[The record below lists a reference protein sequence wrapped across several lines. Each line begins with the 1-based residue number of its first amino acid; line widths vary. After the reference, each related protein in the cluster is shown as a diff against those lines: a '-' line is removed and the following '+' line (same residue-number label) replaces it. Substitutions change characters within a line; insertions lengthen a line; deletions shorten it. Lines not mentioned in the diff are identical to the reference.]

1 MLKRI
6 FDVIFSVLGLIFLL
20 PIFAII
26 AFLIKW
32 DSAGSIFY
40 RGERVGQFNKKFK
53 IFKFRSMVI
62 NADKIGGSSTSGDD
76 PRITGIGKFLRKYKI
91 DEFPQLI
98 NILKG
103 EMSFVGPRPE
113 VVEYVELFSK
123 KEKIIIL
130 SLKPG
135 ITDYASIWNHDEG
148 KILAGSK
155 DPEKT
160 YLEKIRPKKVELQMR
175 YIKEMSFLNDLK
187 IIFKT
192 IKKIIKKII

>member
-160 YLEKIRPKKVELQMR
+160 YLEKIRPKKIKLQLK
-175 YIKEMSFLNDLK
+175 YVKNNNLLIDIKLILK
-187 IIFKT
+187 KL
-192 IKKIIKKII
+192 KKIF

>member
-160 YLEKIRPKKVELQMR
+160 YLEKIRPKKIKLQLK
-175 YIKEMSFLNDLK
+175 YVKNNNLLIDIKLILK
-187 IIFKT
+187 T
-192 IKKIIKKII
+192 LKKIF